1 MRPGRKNRNPRALG
15 IVRAED
21 HTQLCSIASE
31 ISIKK
36 KKNDYRVKMR
46 GGCHIA

>member
-1 MRPGRKNRNPRALG
+1 MRPGRKNRDPRALG

-36 KKNDYRVKMR
+36 NDYRVKMR